1 MIKIAFSKTDITPNI
16 PCHLS
21 GFLKERIATKVHDPL
36 SARSILFYD
45 DINNEYYLLIQL
57 DLIATDHLLKDRLSE
72 LLNNLIKPEHIILCA
87 THTHAGPMGVVE
99 NYGMDDVFGPIDDDY
114 LDITADRI
122 YENIMSVKDDVLP
135 CTISYAHSKVNN
147 VGTERHNPELPGD
160 DSLFYMELIR
170 QDNRK
175 AFIYNYACHPTVT
188 GPDNTKITKDLPYI
202 TEEHYK
208 DELCIFINSN
218 AGNISTR
225 FTRKSA
231 NFKQLEIYTE
241 ELIKAIEYARL
252 NRSEPEILNTVN
264 FSIINKTYKL
274 KQFKTLTEAQEA
286 LINADSKVKEAL
298 NNNIDGSKLRLI
310 ESLKEGAAVELQLVR
325 YFGNQSTIN
334 ADLTFIQLNNLKIA
348 GIPGEL
354 FSTLGTILKQN
365 NIEIFGYTNGYLMY
379 LADKESY
386 DNNVYEATSSPLTRG
401 TAEEM
406 VQDILDHFKDI
417 E

>member
-1 MIKIAFSKTDITPNI
+1 
-16 PCHLS
+16 
-21 GFLKERIATKVHDPL
+21 
-36 SARSILFYD
+36 
-45 DINNEYYLLIQL
+45 
-57 DLIATDHLLKDRLSE
+57 
-72 LLNNLIKPEHIILCA
+72 
-87 THTHAGPMGVVE
+87 MGVVE

-188 GPDNTKITKDLPYI
+188 GPDNTEITKDLPYL

>member
-1 MIKIAFSKTDITPNI
+1 MIKIAFSKTDITPKL
-16 PCHLS
+16 PCRLS

-45 DINNEYYLLIQL
+45 DNINDYYLLTQL

-72 LLNNLIKPEHIILCA
+72 LFHNLIKPEHIILCA
-87 THTHAGPMGVVE
+87 THTHAGPMGIVE
-99 NYGMDDVFGPIDDDY
+99 NYGMDDVFGPIDNNY
-114 LDITADRI
+114 LDIIADRI
-122 YENIMSVKDDVLP
+122 YENIISIKDDVLP
-135 CTISYAHSKVNN
+135 CTISYSHSTVNN
-147 VGTERHNPELPGD
+147 VGTERHNPKLPGD
-160 DSLFYMELIR
+160 ESLFYIEFIR
-170 QDNRK
+170 QDRRK

-188 GPDNTKITKDLPYI
+188 GPGNIEITKDLPYF

-225 FTRKSA
+225 FTRQSSD
-231 NFKQLEIYTE
+231 FKQLEIYTE
-241 ELIKAIEYARL
+241 ELIKAIDSARL
-252 NRSEPEILNTVN
+252 NKSEPEILDTIN

-286 LINADSKVKEAL
+286 LINADNKVKEAL
-298 NNNIDGSKLRLI
+298 NNNVDGSKLRLI
-310 ESLKEGAAVELQLVR
+310 ESLKEGAAVQLQLVK
-325 YFGNQSTIN
+325 YFGNQATVN
-334 ADLTFIQLNNLKIA
+334 ADLTFLQLNNLKIA

-365 NIEIFGYTNGYLMY
+365 NIEVFGYTNGYLLY
-379 LADKESY
+379 LADKDSY
-386 DNNVYEATSSPLTRG
+386 DNNLYEAISSPLIKG
-401 TAEEM
+401 TAEAM
-406 VQDILDHFKDI
+406 IQDILDHFKDI

>member
-188 GPDNTKITKDLPYI
+188 GPDNTEITKDLPYL

-231 NFKQLEIYTE
+231 NFTE